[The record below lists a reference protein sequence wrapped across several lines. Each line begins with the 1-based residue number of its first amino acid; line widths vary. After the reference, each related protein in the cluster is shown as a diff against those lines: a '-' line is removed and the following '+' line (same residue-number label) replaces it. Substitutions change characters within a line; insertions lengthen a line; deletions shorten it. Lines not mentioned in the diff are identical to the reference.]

1 MVVTVKGR
9 RERFPCIVVDRS
21 ERGLRLR
28 GSFQLRR
35 GRAVEV
41 TRTFLAQLSRC
52 ANFLMLSPR
61 SIPTDRK
68 SVSSHTFAHFAHS
81 LTTFMPDS
89 LRVVS
94 ACRGQSLNCGG
105 CVESSGKNTLDS
117 HCAIRPTVARI
128 YSGALP
134 LSTGQTARTRVNN
147 HSGFSLQLRCM
158 ARVSDEKTI
167 ADLRGQ
173 HIETPAANFC
183 FAKTNRQHSDPGETD
198 IHRGK
203 IPFLVIRLLGR
214 LILLFSASGDPFGN
228 LIRAILL
235 FVTLGS
241 PDAFEYSE

>member
-1 MVVTVKGR
+1 LRIAVKR
-9 RERFPCIVVDRS
+9 RVERFPCNVVDSS

-35 GRAVEV
+35 GQAVEV
-41 TRTFLAQLSRC
+41 TRTFIAQLSLC
-52 ANFLMLSPR
+52 TNFLMLSPR

-68 SVSSHTFAHFAHS
+68 SVSSHTFAHFVHNF
-81 LTTFMPDS
+81 TTFMPDS

-128 YSGALP
+128 YSGVLP
-134 LSTGQTARTRVNN
+134 LSTGQTDRTRVPNN
-147 HSGFSLQLRCM
+147 PAFSLQLRCM
-158 ARVSDEKTI
+158 ARVSGEKTI

-183 FAKTNRQHSDPGETD
+183 LAKTSRQ
-198 IHRGK
+198 R
-203 IPFLVIRLLGR
+203 
-214 LILLFSASGDPFGN
+214 
-228 LIRAILL
+228 
-235 FVTLGS
+235 
-241 PDAFEYSE
+241 